1 VPHKGVAHNATGAS
15 SAEREDLF
23 SAVNGRDHAGL
34 GPAVGVP
41 EADRSSTHWATGA
54 VPRMP
59 FAADAWTAAQPPSY
73 RPGQKGTF
81 LLCSIRGHF
90 YFALTWA
97 NHFFPVRNRSIRSSS
112 LIPVRNSS
120 IALCESGLQTNR
132 KCPPVSSTAW
142 HRLAGEQIVTEID
155 RIEPGI
161 PRALRRQPA
170 PGGPAFAI
178 LLIVPILRDDELRL
192 QRHDP
197 IMPRRHD
204 GGGEQG
210 MEILGLVLAA
220 LAMGT
225 VGAMNLNPAVGRLP
239 VRAESADQ

>member
-1 VPHKGVAHNATGAS
+1 MDLWTTPFGSLAVPVPHKGVAHNATGAS

-90 YFALTWA
+90 YFALTDK
-97 NHFFPVRNRSIRSSS
+97 NRPRTDRENAGRSS
-112 LIPVRNSS
+112 IPSSRDVRHSACFHICRRASRPRLTHRSRCPIRHRSRIAGCWCWSATHWHPCLPAGRDGAIGLRLPRPDAAEWASNSS
-120 IALCESGLQTNR
+120 VA
-132 KCPPVSSTAW
+132 V
-142 HRLAGEQIVTEID
+142 
-155 RIEPGI
+155 
-161 PRALRRQPA
+161 RQP
-170 PGGPAFAI
+170 
-178 LLIVPILRDDELRL
+178 
-192 QRHDP
+192 QRVVNP
-197 IMPRRHD
+197 SGTNPRTRR
-204 GGGEQG
+204 
-210 MEILGLVLAA
+210 
-220 LAMGT
+220 
-225 VGAMNLNPAVGRLP
+225 GAHECLPTGRSGY
-239 VRAESADQ
+239 RIRRC